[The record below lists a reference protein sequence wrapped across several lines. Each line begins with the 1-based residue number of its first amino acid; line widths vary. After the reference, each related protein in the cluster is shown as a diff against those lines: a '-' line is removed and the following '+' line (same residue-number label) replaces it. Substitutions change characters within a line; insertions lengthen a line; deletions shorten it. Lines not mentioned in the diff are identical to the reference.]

1 MQPIDSIISIFDSP
15 IFDWVTKGV
24 LVYLGVLWFAIVIW
38 VGRDIINRT
47 NNILFQVFVILLNVV
62 LPVFGLIL
70 YLIIRPGKTLL
81 EKYYEELEYNFLADQ
96 SSPDGTCPRCEGA
109 ISSDFLYCPSCSE
122 KVKNSC
128 PHCKHIYLS
137 QYVVCPYCG
146 KKEHKKHH
154 ESKTHDSK
162 PHHHSKEPKK

>member
-1 MQPIDSIISIFDSP
+1 MDSIDTIISIFDSP
-15 IFDWVTKGV
+15 VFDWVMKGA
-24 LVYLGVLWFAIVIW
+24 LVYLGILWFAIVIW

-47 NNILFQVFVILLNVV
+47 NNILLQVFVILLNVV

-96 SSPDGTCPRCEGA
+96 SSHEGSCPRCEAG
-109 ISSDFLYCPSCSE
+109 ISPDFLYCPSCSE

-128 PHCKHIYLS
+128 PHCKHVYLS

-146 KKEHKKHH
+146 KKDHKKHH
-154 ESKTHDSK
+154 EVK
-162 PHHHSKEPKK
+162 PHHHSKGEKK